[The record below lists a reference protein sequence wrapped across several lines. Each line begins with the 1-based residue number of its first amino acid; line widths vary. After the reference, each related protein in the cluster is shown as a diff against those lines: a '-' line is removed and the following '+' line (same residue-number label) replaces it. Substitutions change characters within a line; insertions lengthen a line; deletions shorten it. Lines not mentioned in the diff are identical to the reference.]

1 MISKKVL
8 ERASVIPFVTGKT
21 CSVMNK
27 LQAVLRNVICKPNIN
42 STCLELKEMAEVQGA
57 RSGILLI

>member
-42 STCLELKEMAEVQGA
+42 STCLELKEMAEV
-57 RSGILLI
+57 